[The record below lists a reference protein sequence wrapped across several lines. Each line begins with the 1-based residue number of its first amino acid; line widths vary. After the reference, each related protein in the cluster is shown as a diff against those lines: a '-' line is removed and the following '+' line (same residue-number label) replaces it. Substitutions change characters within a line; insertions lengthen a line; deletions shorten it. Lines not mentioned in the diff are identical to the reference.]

1 MEQRFTMAEEV
12 GQLFCREMVAAH
24 TEGRLYDRDGEG
36 LTAIAEIGHIA
47 RFRLK
52 EFLGRNLTIGRNQ
65 LVEMVLYGFE
75 MRLAV
80 PEGVVGIEG
89 DDSQI
94 LDYFPWQCGHI
105 PFSIKLT
112 ERSSKPGGKVTSGM
126 SI

>member
-1 MEQRFTMAEEV
+1 MEQRLAMAEEV

-24 TEGRLYDRDGEG
+24 TEGRLDDRDGEG

-75 MRLAV
+75 M
-80 PEGVVGIEG
+80 
-89 DDSQI
+89 
-94 LDYFPWQCGHI
+94 
-105 PFSIKLT
+105 
-112 ERSSKPGGKVTSGM
+112 
-126 SI
+126 